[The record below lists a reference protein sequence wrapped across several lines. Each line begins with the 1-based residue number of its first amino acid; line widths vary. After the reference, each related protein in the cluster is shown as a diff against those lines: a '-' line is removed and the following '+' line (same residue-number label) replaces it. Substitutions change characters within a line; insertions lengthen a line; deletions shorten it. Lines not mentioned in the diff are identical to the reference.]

1 MIFLIRSFLLSFVI
15 AMLSGCAS
23 NPKAL
28 KTAKENFPITHVYFA
43 DILATKCY
51 VYKVVDIERVRLKE
65 VGTIP
70 LNSCSM
76 FPAIHPSQYKKIP
89 SYIELLKGLN
99 W

>member
-1 MIFLIRSFLLSFVI
+1 MIFLTRLFLLSFAI

-23 NPKAL
+23 NPKSM

-43 DILATKCY
+43 DNLGTKCY
-51 VYKVVDIERVRLKE
+51 VYKIVDYERVRLKE

-76 FPAIHPSQYKKIP
+76 FPAIHPSQFKKIP